1 MTMLSI
7 CKSQVLRTQSDL
19 HDCIGALEKQ
29 LFMHGISINGDVF
42 GYCLCSRTQA
52 CLVSLDT
59 CCIGLWT
66 FATTLVVYLTFGFGP
81 CCFWACMFY
90 CCIYSGLG
98 SWILVMHVGYVWGLW
113 PSAVFIQ
120 RQKQKTKK
128 FFFFFNTR
136 LVRIFIFIFEIRAFI
151 VVGVKKN

>member
-1 MTMLSI
+1 M
-7 CKSQVLRTQSDL
+7 

-29 LFMHGISINGDVF
+29 LFMHGISISGDVF
-42 GYCLCSRTQA
+42 GYCLFSRTQA
-52 CLVSLDT
+52 CIVSLDT
-59 CCIGLWT
+59 SCIGLWT

-98 SWILVMHVGYVWGLW
+98 SWTLVMHVDQ
-113 PSAVFIQ
+113 SAVFIQ

-128 FFFFFNTR
+128 FFFNTR
-136 LVRIFIFIFEIRAFI
+136 LVRIFIFIFEIRALI
-151 VVGVKKN
+151 VVGAKKN